1 MTAAVPPALSVVLAT
16 PYGFETLRPVL
27 GYLAEQTVQ
36 DRIEVVL
43 VGTTP
48 EGLEVD
54 EGGLEGFHSHQ
65 VLHVGPIEAL
75 SVPRAAGIRA
85 ARAPVVALTEDHC
98 FPEPT
103 WAAALLSAHE
113 GPWAAVGPTVG
124 IANPQRYRTWANH
137 LIQYGPWV
145 YPTPSGE
152 QKDVAGH
159 NSSYKRSILME
170 RGDELEALFSFDAR
184 LHSLLRRAGH
194 SLYVE
199 AGAISH
205 HVYMTKLAPFVR
217 EHFHIGRAFAATRA
231 SDWSPGRRAFYAL
244 ASPALPVLR
253 TGRIFARMRSLD
265 WFGELVPGLLP
276 SLWLGL
282 AASALGEMTG
292 YATGTLGRSARI
304 TVDLDFQR
312 HRFVS
317 ERERA
322 AIWGHGNVV
331 FTAQPPRLKRRRR
344 RD

>member
-1 MTAAVPPALSVVLAT
+1 MTPAPPALSVVLAT
-16 PYGFETLRPVL
+16 PYGFDTLRPVL
-27 GYLAEQTVQ
+27 GYLATQTVQ
-36 DRIEVVL
+36 DRIEVVV

-48 EGLEVD
+48 DALRVD
-54 EGGLEGFHSHQ
+54 EADLAGFHSHR
-65 VLHVGPIEAL
+65 VLHVGTIESL

-85 ARAPVVALTEDHC
+85 AQAPVVALTEDHC
-98 FPEPT
+98 FPDPT
-103 WAAALLSAHE
+103 WAEALLRAHE
-113 GPWAAVGPTVG
+113 APWAAVGPTVG

-145 YPTPSGE
+145 HPTPSGV

-159 NSSYKRSILME
+159 NSSYKRSVLLE
-170 RGDELEALFSFDAR
+170 RDDELEALFSFDAK
-184 LHSLLRRAGH
+184 LHAELRREGH

-199 AGAISH
+199 SDAVSH
-205 HVYMTKLAPFVR
+205 HVYMTKLRPFVR

-231 SDWSPGRRAFYAL
+231 SEWSPGRRAFYTL

-253 TGRIFARMRSLD
+253 TARIVSRMRVLG
-265 WFGELVPGLLP
+265 WLRELVPGLLP

-282 AASALGEMTG
+282 AASAVGEMTG

-317 ERERA
+317 ARERD
-322 AIWGHGNVV
+322 AIWGRGTIAFVPE
-331 FTAQPPRLKRRRR
+331 PPRLRRGRR
-344 RD
+344 P